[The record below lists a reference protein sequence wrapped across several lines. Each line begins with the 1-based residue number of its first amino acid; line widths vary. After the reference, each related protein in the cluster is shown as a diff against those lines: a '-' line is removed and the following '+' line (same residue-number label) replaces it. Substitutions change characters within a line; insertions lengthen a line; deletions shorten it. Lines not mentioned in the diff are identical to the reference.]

1 MFLCSANCASLT
13 FSLFQMDVILSP
25 RDDISIQMYTS
36 VLAVAFVFLK
46 NTINNETLSTGL
58 NRMRKLDPRESNL
71 F

>member
-1 MFLCSANCASLT
+1 
-13 FSLFQMDVILSP
+13 MDVILSP
-25 RDDISIQMYTS
+25 RDDISIQMYPS
-36 VLAVAFVFLK
+36 VLAVAFAFLK